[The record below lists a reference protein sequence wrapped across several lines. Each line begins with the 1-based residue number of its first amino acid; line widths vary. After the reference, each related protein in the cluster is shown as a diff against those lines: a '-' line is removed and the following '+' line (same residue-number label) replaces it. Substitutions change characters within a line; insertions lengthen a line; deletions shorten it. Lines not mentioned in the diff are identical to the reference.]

1 MFLSLSIKNSFLDKD
16 LKIDFSKGLNVL
28 VGKNNSG
35 KSTTIEMLNFTL
47 FGSPALRSSVS
58 DYPKDFEVESQLKFF
73 DVTYKVK
80 RTARTANVYKLLED
94 SKWEPICTGVSPV
107 NLFLKN
113 LLSYDYK
120 VFSLTNYCK
129 QHDLLNL
136 TSCTPAALVSLI
148 EVVSGLEDS
157 YRLMAE
163 LKNIKRDYKA
173 EVKSLTATER
183 FANRELE
190 FEEDEELEELFKKDP
205 DTLANFKDVSVNLF
219 NTFTLYSTYLQD
231 IKNIIKSSED
241 TYKNL
246 EDLSFNYPDLTV
258 EDINSIKTKISEIT
272 TRHTNI
278 LFIKNNFKV
287 PTDKFDIEFL
297 KEQKKLILEAREYSS
312 YLNMKKDFDDHSVEC
327 PSCEH
332 VFNYQDTGKVLEE
345 KQAPET
351 PQLTDRQVEKHLEW
365 LSTEEEY
372 KAVVEELKAL
382 EESLKSFDS
391 YSLKLLDQDIKT
403 HTLKESYSAN
413 ISKFKESYIELVS
426 KIGKT
431 TDFKFKDKAAKLGV
445 LVFERQLEE
454 ELKEYKEASSRE
466 YTASLELKDRF
477 NDYLVK
483 KKAYLEEK
491 ALLDNLDNLLESA
504 ENKEN
509 ISNLLHSVLIDT
521 KKEIQQLS
529 LPVLNSIAS
538 NILSDITGGERN
550 KVEITEDFRIE
561 VDNVNVNVIEGSAQ
575 VITNLSL
582 RIALLNTFYK
592 DNFLVCLFDEIDE
605 SLHED
610 RFEYMEECFNRL
622 SEAGYQIIAVSH
634 KTYTSGNIINLHEL

>member
-73 DVTYKVK
+73 DVIYKVK

-94 SKWEPICTGVSPV
+94 SKWELICTGVSPV

-231 IKNIIKSSED
+231 IQNIIKSSED

-246 EDLSFNYPDLTV
+246 EELSFNYPDLTV

-297 KEQKKLILEAREYSS
+297 RDQKKLILETREYSS

-345 KQAPET
+345 KQAPEA

-391 YSLKLLDQDIKT
+391 YSLKLLDQDIRT
-403 HTLKESYSAN
+403 HTLKESYSDN

-431 TDFKFKDKAAKLGV
+431 TDFKFKDRAAKLGI

-454 ELKEYKEASSRE
+454 ELREYKEASNRE
-466 YTASLELKDRF
+466 YTDSLELKDRF

-509 ISNLLHSVLIDT
+509 TSNLLHSVLIDT

>member
-73 DVTYKVK
+73 DVIYKVK

-231 IKNIIKSSED
+231 IQNIIKSSED

-246 EDLSFNYPDLTV
+246 EELSFNYPDLTV

-272 TRHTNI
+272 ARHTNI

-297 KEQKKLILEAREYSS
+297 RDQKKLILETREYSS

-345 KQAPET
+345 KQAPEA

-391 YSLKLLDQDIKT
+391 YSLKLLDQDIRT
-403 HTLKESYSAN
+403 HTLKESYSDN

-431 TDFKFKDKAAKLGV
+431 TDFKFKDRAAKLGI

-454 ELKEYKEASSRE
+454 ELREYKEASNRE
-466 YTASLELKDRF
+466 YTDSLELKDRF

-509 ISNLLHSVLIDT
+509 TSNLLHSVLIDT